1 MLPFDFL
8 QVELIST
15 NRFFDMT
22 YIVSLYPVSMATAV
36 IVKNKSPKPVTLTNA
51 ILSHFRFKRRGGAAI
66 KGLQTCSYCSHPPL
80 ASPFQI
86 LTPSEAMKSESQ
98 RLISFGAEPELKP
111 GSWTQ
116 QGVPITL
123 LENKMSRVFAA
134 PPKERTK
141 AFYNTP
147 PSKYEIIDQVRTT
160 GFIFIQDFLHN
171 QTIILCI

>member
-1 MLPFDFL
+1 
-8 QVELIST
+8 
-15 NRFFDMT
+15 
-22 YIVSLYPVSMATAV
+22 MATTV
-36 IVKNKSPKPVTLTNA
+36 IVNNKSPKPVTLTNA

-86 LTPSEAMKSESQ
+86 LTPSEATKTESQ

-147 PSKYEIIDQVRTT
+147 PSKYEIIDQVGMTS
-160 GFIFIQDFLHN
+160 FILIQYFLHN
-171 QTIILCI
+171 QSNISCHNIIQNIEFNSNYSKSLKKSHIR